1 MRRAFRS
8 CSIGSESQ
16 QELSRRRRLT
26 AFVDTIANRVQVAPI
41 NQHEYFMNWL
51 LDGWW
56 WIVKP
61 VDLIIYLYYSSIIKR
76 SRWKKYKSW
85 MKISSFYWCGWLL
98 IYKWEQM
105 IWPITSRT
113 KIRFL
118 HLCVGETIQLIH
130 FKLPF
135 STVIIPMLWEE
146 FLRLGDDFALI
157 SAMMDNL

>member
-1 MRRAFRS
+1 MRRAFQS
-8 CSIGSESQ
+8 YSIGSESTGT
-16 QELSRRRRLT
+16 LTSST

-56 WIVKP
+56 IVKP
-61 VDLIIYLYYSSIIKR
+61 VDLIIYLHYSFIVKR
-76 SRWKKYKSW
+76 FRWKKFESW

-118 HLCVGETIQLIH
+118 HLCVGEIIQLIH

>member
-1 MRRAFRS
+1 MRRAFQS

-41 NQHEYFMNWL
+41 NQHEYFMNWTL
-51 LDGWW
+51 VNGW

-61 VDLIIYLYYSSIIKR
+61 VDLIIYLYYRSIIKKFM
-76 SRWKKYKSW
+76 WKKFESW

-105 IWPITSRT
+105 IRPITSRT

>member
-1 MRRAFRS
+1 
-8 CSIGSESQ
+8 
-16 QELSRRRRLT
+16 
-26 AFVDTIANRVQVAPI
+26 
-41 NQHEYFMNWL
+41 
-51 LDGWW
+51 
-56 WIVKP
+56 
-61 VDLIIYLYYSSIIKR
+61 
-76 SRWKKYKSW
+76 
-85 MKISSFYWCGWLL
+85 
-98 IYKWEQM
+98 M
-105 IWPITSRT
+105 IRPITTYRT

>member
-1 MRRAFRS
+1 MRRAFQS

-41 NQHEYFMNWL
+41 NQHEYFMNWTL
-51 LDGWW
+51 VNGW
-56 WIVKP
+56 WIVRP

-105 IWPITSRT
+105 IRPITSRT

-118 HLCVGETIQLIH
+118 HLWVGETIQLIH

>member
-1 MRRAFRS
+1 MRRAFQS

-41 NQHEYFMNWL
+41 NQHEYFMNWTL
-51 LDGWW
+51 VNGW
-56 WIVKP
+56 WIVRP

-76 SRWKKYKSW
+76 SRWKKFESW